1 MIELHDEDTF
11 KGQRCCKLIIG
22 KNQRMV
28 MTECSSALRR
38 NVAMLELPFR
48 CHAESVLVEQSQ
60 LLLMTEEEPALLA
73 APLLLLLPGE
83 QDDVVVVV
91 ADADDCDCPVG
102 D

>member
-1 MIELHDEDTF
+1 
-11 KGQRCCKLIIG
+11 
-22 KNQRMV
+22 

-102 D
+102 DWVSGGWFGVGGEQFIEFGNVVVE